1 MLTRSTDVG
10 YSSGTQSGLG
20 LFTGA
25 KSPTKSPLCDSTRA
39 LERRPVSDEWQMAKR
54 CQYYRVHSSGRY
66 SSAVCGRSADAGWM
80 VEGLFTAHGL
90 N

>member
-10 YSSGTQSGLG
+10 YSSSTQSGLG
-20 LFTGA
+20 LFTEA
-25 KSPTKSPLCDSTRA
+25 KSPLCDSTRA

-80 VEGLFTAHGL
+80 VEGLFTAHAL